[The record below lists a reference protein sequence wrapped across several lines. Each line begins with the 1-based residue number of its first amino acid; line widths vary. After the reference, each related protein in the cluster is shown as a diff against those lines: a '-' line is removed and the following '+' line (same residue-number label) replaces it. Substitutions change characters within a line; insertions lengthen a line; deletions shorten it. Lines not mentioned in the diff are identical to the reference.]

1 VYSVQYLEH
10 LVRSHGYWVL
20 FVGTFLEGETP
31 LILGGLCAKL
41 GLLKLPVVISIAF
54 VGSFFG
60 DQIWFFIGYF
70 KGREILSKHHKWQK
84 RADRVHTAMKRY
96 HTVIMLGFRFVYG
109 MRIMTPFVIGLDKQ
123 ITMTRFFVLNAIG
136 AALWSLVFALGG
148 YFFGYALQGFVR
160 NIRKYEI
167 HAIVIVSVIGIGLW
181 AIHKYRSNKQ
191 LH

>member
-1 VYSVQYLEH
+1 
-10 LVRSHGYWVL
+10 
-20 FVGTFLEGETP
+20 
-31 LILGGLCAKL
+31 
-41 GLLKLPVVISIAF
+41 
-54 VGSFFG
+54 
-60 DQIWFFIGYF
+60 
-70 KGREILSKHHKWQK
+70 
-84 RADRVHTAMKRY
+84 MKRY